1 MNISSFPYCCTTD
14 IIYGLGRSGN
24 QDYRA
29 EQQNDRDIPAMIARL
44 EYFMSGQKRRAM
56 LTAICTDQQTNFLK
70 VARAFGWREGPWA
83 SSENHKDTRTK
94 LLYWLVQDGIPPIA
108 TVRNK
113 LGLTT

>member
-1 MNISSFPYCCTTD
+1 MNIHSFPFCCTTD
-14 IIYGLGRSGN
+14 IIYGLGGTAN

-29 EQQNDRDIPAMIARL
+29 QTVNDRSMATMVTKL
-44 EYFMSGQKRRAM
+44 EYFMSNQKRRAM
-56 LTAICTDQQTNFLK
+56 LTAVCTDQQTDFLK

-83 SSENHKDTRTK
+83 SSENHRDTRTK